1 MSESTDWDRGFW
13 AGLAATVVGV
23 FVGVLIALHLMP
35 KPSPAPVAA
44 AQPDAPQAPEPK
56 VAGFHAA
63 MKSPPAP
70 ADEGKA

>member
-1 MSESTDWDRGFW
+1 MSEYNKGVW

-23 FVGVLIALHLMP
+23 FVGVLIALHLRP

-44 AQPDAPQAPEPK
+44 PQPDAPQAPEPK